1 MEIPENANLDFIG
14 TQLERLPFLEPLM
27 TQSYFGNTLAHYLG
41 VVLAVFLVYA
51 LAQLVMFGID
61 KYAKHITSKT
71 KNKLD
76 DLILEIVHRSITFVL
91 VLATVYLGVRSLTLP
106 ETIYTFT
113 EKAVFVLFTLKI
125 AKELDTLLE
134 FVVESYL
141 TPLAKKQKGL
151 VQTFIPPVLKF
162 IKIVVWGFAG
172 VLIIANLGYDVTGL
186 IAGVGIG
193 GIALALAAQET
204 LSNAFGSFSILADN
218 PFNVGDWVSTEGYE
232 GEIVEIGFRSTKIQ
246 TMDLSI
252 VSIPNM
258 TIAGGIIEN
267 YSRRNARK
275 VEHTIALTYST
286 SVKNIKAII
295 KELESLFKKDKDI
308 EDGSYRV
315 NFKNFGDSALE
326 LEVLYYITD
335 MKSYARYLDIRE
347 RINLKIK
354 ETAEKIGVEMAF
366 PTQSLY
372 IQNAKDLVK
381 ANSRRKVNK

>member
-295 KELESLFKKDKDI
+295 KELESLLKKDKDI
-308 EDGSYRV
+308 
-315 NFKNFGDSALE
+315 
-326 LEVLYYITD
+326 
-335 MKSYARYLDIRE
+335 
-347 RINLKIK
+347 
-354 ETAEKIGVEMAF
+354 
-366 PTQSLY
+366 
-372 IQNAKDLVK
+372 
-381 ANSRRKVNK
+381 